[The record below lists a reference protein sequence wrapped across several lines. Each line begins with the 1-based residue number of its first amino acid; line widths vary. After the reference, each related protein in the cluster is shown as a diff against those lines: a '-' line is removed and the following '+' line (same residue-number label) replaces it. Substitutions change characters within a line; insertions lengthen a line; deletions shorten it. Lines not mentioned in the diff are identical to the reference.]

1 MAKSTRK
8 LWVGVGMATIAGAA
22 ATGNLGAQD
31 ADHRTHT
38 QPPPAREAGAAGKL
52 GTGGEA
58 YLTDGGPRDT
68 RIRFYRDL
76 ALMRGHLLVGGELI
90 ALELWDEA
98 LPHFLHPTEELYGLM
113 EKYIRLHRMQPFKRE
128 LEALAQAVKARRK
141 GAHNQALKVVE
152 RRLDAAL
159 AVARKFMTPVRSF
172 TVKSAIEV
180 LRTAQSEYEISMA
193 DGRFVKPV
201 EYQDS
206 RGFVWQAER
215 MIEAAA
221 ATDAAAR
228 AKARTAFARLKT
240 AWPSPMPPEKPVLEV
255 GQISALISEIE
266 LATSRL

>member
-1 MAKSTRK
+1 MTR
-8 LWVGVGMATIAGAA
+8 VTDAVQR
-22 ATGNLGAQD
+22 AQD
-31 ADHRTHT
+31 AWQERVAMAESAI
-38 QPPPAREAGAAGKL
+38 PLIGRLYRE
-52 GTGGEA
+52 
-58 YLTDGGPRDT
+58 RNV
-68 RIRFYRDL
+68 I
-76 ALMRGHLLVGGELI
+76 
-90 ALELWDEA
+90 
-98 LPHFLHPTEELYGLM
+98 PHVHG
-113 EKYIRLHRMQPFKRE
+113 
-128 LEALAQAVKARRK
+128 RK
-141 GAHNQALKVVE
+141 IIN
-152 RRLDAAL
+152 R
-159 AVARKFMTPVRSF
+159 
-172 TVKSAIEV
+172 SAIEV

-193 DGRFVKPV
+193 DGRLVKPV